1 MIIMDENYMA
11 HLKTLSRDA
20 LLVEYMAANGATI
33 KSYSAVVNS
42 NGTLL
47 QKRPLVNISIMEYA
61 NLVNPRRSAYSST
74 TDCLTITYKRIG
86 DVGML
91 PVAVSATEKQNNRT
105 HISVFSLRFER
116 RAPGYSPARATA
128 AMNQLCRLEQ
138 DWCGETMSRLRQRGA
153 RIYEYKISFREET
166 PELMEIEEVKPQPY
180 IESIFS
186 AHHYN
191 DEASVSIVWEST
203 EYGWLPVISS
213 IDAVVNYGFLIT
225 ASQGTGEKSPD
236 AAPQAVL

>member
-1 MIIMDENYMA
+1 MEF
-11 HLKTLSRDA
+11 
-20 LLVEYMAANGATI
+20 
-33 KSYSAVVNS
+33 SYSDII
-42 NGTLL
+42 GLR
-47 QKRPLVNISIMEYA
+47 RPVH
-61 NLVNPRRSAYSST
+61 
-74 TDCLTITYKRIG
+74 DG
-86 DVGML
+86 DVFSRRHPKMTQLNRAKIFAPFAALTGFDSAVRAKEIPYV
-91 PVAVSATEKQNNRT
+91 PVAVSATEKQNSRT
-105 HISVFSLRFER
+105 HITVFSIRFER

-166 PELMEIEEVKPQPY
+166 PELLEIEEVKPQPY
-180 IESIFS
+180 IASIFS

-225 ASQGTGEKSPD
+225 TAQSTSEKSPD

>member
-20 LLVEYMAANGATI
+20 LLTEYMAANGATI

-61 NLVNPRRSAYSST
+61 NLVNPRRSAYNST
-74 TDCLTITYKRIG
+74 ADCLTITYKRIG
-86 DVGML
+86 DDGML
-91 PVAVSATEKQNNRT
+91 PVAVSTTEKQNSRT
-105 HISVFSLRFER
+105 HITVC
-116 RAPGYSPARATA
+116 APGYSPARATA

-180 IESIFS
+180 IELIFS

-225 ASQGTGEKSPD
+225 TAQSTSEKSPD